1 MEHSLTVDYRLA
13 FVRGYFMLKWL
24 LFPFLRYLSTF
35 EWLVCNYREK
45 YLSPMLLA
53 WASRLQ
59 FSRGHVQGTNIVTM
73 QVVVLLSLV
82 GTCSL
87 ISFFFLPQTRNKNVS
102 NASAMYVCL
111 FVYFFVVVVFNAR
124 SIHIE
129 SVNKRNSPLRSVK
142 TVSRRPAQKTTTY

>member
-87 ISFFFLPQTRNKNVS
+87 ISFFFLPQTRIKILVTLVQC
-102 NASAMYVCL
+102 M
-111 FVYFFVVVVFNAR
+111 FVYLCTSLLLLFLMRVQYTLNPLIKEIVLFGVL
-124 SIHIE
+124 
-129 SVNKRNSPLRSVK
+129 KR
-142 TVSRRPAQKTTTY
+142 

>member
-87 ISFFFLPQTRNKNVS
+87 ISFFSFPKHVIKMLVTLVQC
-102 NASAMYVCL
+102 M
-111 FVYFFVVVVFNAR
+111 FVYLCTSLLLFLMRVQYTLNPLIKEIVLFGVL
-124 SIHIE
+124 
-129 SVNKRNSPLRSVK
+129 KR
-142 TVSRRPAQKTTTY
+142 

>member
-87 ISFFFLPQTRNKNVS
+87 ISFFSFPKHVIKMLVTLVQC
-102 NASAMYVCL
+102 M
-111 FVYFFVVVVFNAR
+111 FVYLCASLLLLFLMRVQYTLNPLIKEIVLFGVL
-124 SIHIE
+124 
-129 SVNKRNSPLRSVK
+129 KR
-142 TVSRRPAQKTTTY
+142 

>member
-1 MEHSLTVDYRLA
+1 MLA

-87 ISFFFLPQTRNKNVS
+87 ISFFSFPKHVIKMLVTLVQC
-102 NASAMYVCL
+102 M
-111 FVYFFVVVVFNAR
+111 FVYLCTSLLLLFLMRVQYTLNPLIKEIVLFGVL
-124 SIHIE
+124 
-129 SVNKRNSPLRSVK
+129 KR
-142 TVSRRPAQKTTTY
+142 